1 MLAMWAGPGGVSAP
15 RLRAGG
21 AVHCW
26 KMDFTEAYSDTCSAA
41 GLAAREGNVELL
53 KALIK
58 KGHSLDIADNR
69 GWYPIHEAASH
80 TTLKCLRLL
89 LHKASLTSG
98 VELKTYEGETA
109 LHLAAKHG
117 HLKIVQ
123 ILLQAGANPNAVTN
137 ENVTP
142 LFLAAEKGHIAIVRT
157 LLKNE
162 ARINGAHSA
171 CLWSLVHQAAY
182 QGHLDVL
189 KFLLEKGADKES
201 KDDYGITPL
210 FLAAQYGKV
219 ESLRTLIQHGSN
231 VNCQA
236 YDKATPLFIAAQE
249 GHVECVEVLL
259 SHGVDANL
267 YCNEDDWQLPIHAA
281 AQMGQVKVL
290 EFLIPI
296 TDRICDKGTD
306 KVSPVYSAVYGGQQ
320 ECLKMLLQ
328 SGYSPDAQECP
339 LYECLSPLCMAFSQR
354 FFAIIYMLLKAG
366 AVITGLH
373 YCYCL
378 QYQCFHLL
386 RFLLEQGYPLP
397 SGAHLAGIVK
407 YGLLSEQQFKQW
419 LPHLLLA
426 GLDPLDLLTE
436 AWLNTAGDRMLH
448 FVLEFTNWKRLPL
461 SVDQIIFCRNAS
473 STCVEQ
479 QHFDEIPPLA
489 HLSRLKIRSALESE
503 QLRSDQRIRQLPL
516 PSCLHDFL
524 LYKDVLKLYGI
535 PEISENQEE
544 LKTVI
549 SSIKNLEN

>member
-1 MLAMWAGPGGVSAP
+1 
-15 RLRAGG
+15 
-21 AVHCW
+21 
-26 KMDFTEAYSDTCSAA
+26 MDFTEAYSDTCSAA

-58 KGHSLDIADNR
+58 KGHSLDITDNR

-89 LHKASLTSG
+89 VHKASRTSG

-117 HLKIVQ
+117 HLKIAK

-142 LFLAAEKGHIAIVRT
+142 LFLAAEKGHIAIIRT

-171 CLWSLVHQAAY
+171 CLWSVVHQAAY

-210 FLAAQYGKV
+210 FLAAQYGKL
-219 ESLRTLIQHGSN
+219 ESLRTLIQYGSN

-259 SHGVDANL
+259 SHGVNANL

-281 AQMGQVKVL
+281 AQMGRVKVL

-306 KVSPVYSAVYGGQQ
+306 KMSPVYSAVYGGQQ

-339 LYECLSPLCMAFSQR
+339 LYECLSPLCMAFSRR
-354 FFAIIYMLLKAG
+354 FFAIIYILLKAG

-373 YCYCL
+373 YSYCL

-386 RFLLEQGYPLP
+386 RFLLEQGYSLP

-461 SVDQIIFCRNAS
+461 AVDPILFCRNAS
-473 STCVEQ
+473 STCIEQ

-489 HLSRLKIRSALESE
+489 HLSRLKIRSALKSE
-503 QLRSDQRIRQLPL
+503 QLRSDQCIRQLPL

-524 LYKDVLKLYGI
+524 LYKDVLQLYGI

-544 LKTVI
+544 METVN
-549 SSIKNLEN
+549 SSVKNLEN